1 MEPQQSQ
8 LNDHDAAVETAVISQ
23 SEMVVTSPTT
33 ESAPVPEGY
42 GTTPDHIILQPDKTG
57 GLGDIGRYI
66 NSEMT
71 TKEVEDTV
79 IALSRGKKYELLTQ
93 HFSPP
98 SHYKFPGTYEN
109 GCLRSFRY
117 EYFKNR
123 PWLKYSPHLDA
134 AFCVPCALFVSNRSN
149 KQSLVTKPFRKWTRY
164 TSVIVE
170 HAEKSYHRDAMI
182 AAQTFRESIEN
193 PSTTLTCVFDKE
205 KEKRIEENRQIL
217 KAIARAVLY
226 CGRQCIAL
234 RGHREKLTQSE
245 NPGNFLALL
254 KVLSESDPVLE
265 AHLKTGG
272 RVTYLSPQS
281 QNEMIEVIG
290 KHFIQKKIV
299 EEILEAKYYSILGD
313 EATSHNEEKLSIVI
327 RFVDANKDIREEF
340 LEFKDLE
347 RTTGAAVSETLLSTL
362 RSLNIPIEDC
372 RGQGYDGAASMS
384 SQRVGV
390 QANILT
396 HAPNAAYVHCA
407 SHCLNLVV
415 SHACSLQPI
424 RNMIDKITQ
433 VCLFFNYSPKRN
445 GLLTAVIQD
454 QHPENGK
461 KKPLITLCATR
472 WVARIEAYDHFYASF
487 KYTVFALEVIAHNM
501 HHDEC
506 PEQFYG
512 CWQTKTRTDASGLLK
527 AITDFDFIVTFIC
540 AYSCLSHMSGL
551 TVKLQKKTNDI
562 FKAFSMVTEVKAT
575 YKRLRANLPTHFDEI
590 YDQAVTMA
598 EKVGVAPTA
607 PRIAE
612 RQRHRANAPAVDPK
626 EHYRVNVAVP
636 FFDHIISELDDQF
649 SSLTLRVSKL
659 LGLVP
664 SVIQE
669 SRVTAQ
675 QLTDLVD
682 LYKDDLPSPQL
693 FSSEFQ
699 RWKIMVQNGR
709 IAADSCASSLKAC
722 DPDDFPNLY
731 MLLKIAATL
740 PVTTCECE
748 RSISTMRR
756 LNNYMRCTMGE
767 SRLSSLALMHIKY
780 DMPVNL
786 EEIVNLFEGLHPRM
800 MQFASL
806 LYE

>member
-1 MEPQQSQ
+1 APRFENTAEPQQSQ

-23 SEMVVTSPTT
+23 SEMVVTSLTT

-193 PSTTLTCVFDKE
+193 PSTKLTCVFDKE
-205 KEKRIEENRQIL
+205 KEKRIEENCQIL

-272 RVTYLSPQS
+272 RVNHLSPQS

-340 LEFKDLE
+340 LEFKYLE

-396 HAPNAAYVHCA
+396 HAPNAAYVHC
-407 SHCLNLVV
+407 
-415 SHACSLQPI
+415 
-424 RNMIDKITQ
+424 
-433 VCLFFNYSPKRN
+433 
-445 GLLTAVIQD
+445 
-454 QHPENGK
+454 
-461 KKPLITLCATR
+461 
-472 WVARIEAYDHFYASF
+472 
-487 KYTVFALEVIAHNM
+487 
-501 HHDEC
+501 
-506 PEQFYG
+506 
-512 CWQTKTRTDASGLLK
+512 
-527 AITDFDFIVTFIC
+527 
-540 AYSCLSHMSGL
+540 L

-675 QLTDLVD
+675 QLTGLVD

-722 DPDDFPNLY
+722 DPDDFPNLCI
-731 MLLKIAATL
+731 LLKIAATL

-780 DMPVNL
+780 DMSVNL

>member
-1 MEPQQSQ
+1 
-8 LNDHDAAVETAVISQ
+8 
-23 SEMVVTSPTT
+23 
-33 ESAPVPEGY
+33 
-42 GTTPDHIILQPDKTG
+42 
-57 GLGDIGRYI
+57 
-66 NSEMT
+66 
-71 TKEVEDTV
+71 
-79 IALSRGKKYELLTQ
+79 
-93 HFSPP
+93 
-98 SHYKFPGTYEN
+98 
-109 GCLRSFRY
+109 
-117 EYFKNR
+117 
-123 PWLKYSPHLDA
+123 
-134 AFCVPCALFVSNRSN
+134 
-149 KQSLVTKPFRKWTRY
+149 
-164 TSVIVE
+164 
-170 HAEKSYHRDAMI
+170 
-182 AAQTFRESIEN
+182 
-193 PSTTLTCVFDKE
+193 
-205 KEKRIEENRQIL
+205 
-217 KAIARAVLY
+217 
-226 CGRQCIAL
+226 
-234 RGHREKLTQSE
+234 
-245 NPGNFLALL
+245 
-254 KVLSESDPVLE
+254 
-265 AHLKTGG
+265 
-272 RVTYLSPQS
+272 
-281 QNEMIEVIG
+281 
-290 KHFIQKKIV
+290 
-299 EEILEAKYYSILGD
+299 
-313 EATSHNEEKLSIVI
+313 
-327 RFVDANKDIREEF
+327 
-340 LEFKDLE
+340 
-347 RTTGAAVSETLLSTL
+347 
-362 RSLNIPIEDC
+362 
-372 RGQGYDGAASMS
+372 
-384 SQRVGV
+384 
-390 QANILT
+390 
-396 HAPNAAYVHCA
+396 
-407 SHCLNLVV
+407 
-415 SHACSLQPI
+415 
-424 RNMIDKITQ
+424 
-433 VCLFFNYSPKRN
+433 
-445 GLLTAVIQD
+445 
-454 QHPENGK
+454 
-461 KKPLITLCATR
+461 
-472 WVARIEAYDHFYASF
+472 
-487 KYTVFALEVIAHNM
+487 M

-512 CWQTKTRTDASGLLK
+512 CWQPKTRTDASGLLK

-612 RQRHRANAPAVDPK
+612 RQRHRANAPAVDPN

-731 MLLKIAATL
+731 MPLKIAATL

-767 SRLSSLALMHIKY
+767 SPLSSLALVHIKY

-800 MQFASL
+800 MQFARL

>member
-1 MEPQQSQ
+1 M
-8 LNDHDAAVETAVISQ
+8 
-23 SEMVVTSPTT
+23 
-33 ESAPVPEGY
+33 
-42 GTTPDHIILQPDKTG
+42 
-57 GLGDIGRYI
+57 
-66 NSEMT
+66 
-71 TKEVEDTV
+71 
-79 IALSRGKKYELLTQ
+79 
-93 HFSPP
+93 
-98 SHYKFPGTYEN
+98 
-109 GCLRSFRY
+109 
-117 EYFKNR
+117 
-123 PWLKYSPHLDA
+123 KYSPHLDA

-612 RQRHRANAPAVDPK
+612 RQQHRANAPAVDPK

-636 FFDHIISELDDQF
+636 FFDHIILELDDQF

>member
-1 MEPQQSQ
+1 
-8 LNDHDAAVETAVISQ
+8 
-23 SEMVVTSPTT
+23 
-33 ESAPVPEGY
+33 
-42 GTTPDHIILQPDKTG
+42 
-57 GLGDIGRYI
+57 
-66 NSEMT
+66 
-71 TKEVEDTV
+71 
-79 IALSRGKKYELLTQ
+79 
-93 HFSPP
+93 
-98 SHYKFPGTYEN
+98 
-109 GCLRSFRY
+109 
-117 EYFKNR
+117 
-123 PWLKYSPHLDA
+123 
-134 AFCVPCALFVSNRSN
+134 
-149 KQSLVTKPFRKWTRY
+149 
-164 TSVIVE
+164 
-170 HAEKSYHRDAMI
+170 
-182 AAQTFRESIEN
+182 
-193 PSTTLTCVFDKE
+193 
-205 KEKRIEENRQIL
+205 
-217 KAIARAVLY
+217 
-226 CGRQCIAL
+226 
-234 RGHREKLTQSE
+234 
-245 NPGNFLALL
+245 
-254 KVLSESDPVLE
+254 
-265 AHLKTGG
+265 
-272 RVTYLSPQS
+272 
-281 QNEMIEVIG
+281 MIEVIG

-327 RFVDANKDIREEF
+327 RFLDANKDIREEF

-445 GLLTAVIQD
+445 GLLTAVTQD

-612 RQRHRANAPAVDPK
+612 RQRHHANAPAVDPK

-693 FSSEFQ
+693 FSSEFR